1 MAAAPQGF
9 QQQGLDQGKGKVGDD
24 KLGMFLKVFAGEVLT
39 AFTRRSVTVG
49 KVQTR
54 TIKNG
59 KSASFPVMG
68 RTKGYYLAVGED
80 LDTKR
85 KDIKHSEKI
94 IVIDGLLV
102 SDVLIADLWEA
113 MNHYDVRAEYTAQ
126 MGEALALSTDGAH
139 FAECAIMCNLAAG
152 SDENIAGLGKP
163 TVIPFTAAVG
173 DETDSAK
180 VGNEFIL
187 ALTKIRAAFTK
198 NYVPPSERYV
208 FTTPE
213 IYSAILFA
221 LSPVAANWPA
231 LIDLETGN
239 IRNVVG
245 FEVIEVPHLTIG
257 GAGDDHEATNQ
268 KHVFPATGNVTTTN
282 VRALVWHKSAIGH
295 LKLRDMAIERGRRI
309 NYQGDQIVAK
319 MAVGHGGLRTEA
331 CGAIVKNA

>member
-1 MAAAPQGF
+1 MAASPLGF
-9 QQQGLDQGKGKVGDD
+9 AQQGLDQGKGQSGDD
-24 KLGMFLKVFAGEVLT
+24 KLGIFLKVFAGEVLT

-54 TIKNG
+54 TIASG

-68 RTKGYYLAVGED
+68 RTKGYYLAVGEN
-80 LDTKR
+80 LDDKR
-85 KDIKHSEKI
+85 KDIKHSEKV

-102 SDVLIADLWEA
+102 SDVLIADLFEA

-139 FAECAIMCNLAAG
+139 FAECAIMCNLASG
-152 SDENIAGLGKP
+152 VDENIEGLGKP
-163 TVIPFTAAVG
+163 SVIELDVPD
-173 DETDSAK
+173 DEDSALL
-180 VGNEFIL
+180 GNAVIL
-187 ALTKIRAAFTK
+187 GLTKMRAKFTH
-198 NYVPPSERYV
+198 NYVPPSDRYV

-213 IYSAILFA
+213 VYSAILFA

-245 FEVIEVPHLTIG
+245 FEIIEVPHLTIG
-257 GAGDDHEATNQ
+257 GSGDDHDGTNQ
-268 KHVFPATGNVTTTN
+268 KHAFPATGTVTDAN
-282 VRALVWHKSAIGH
+282 VRALVWHKSAIAH

-319 MAVGHGGLRTEA
+319 MAVGHGGLRPEA
-331 CGAIVKNA
+331 CGALVKKA

>member
-1 MAAAPQGF
+1 MAASPLGF
-9 QQQGLDQGKGKVGDD
+9 AQQGLDQGKGKTGDD
-24 KLGMFLKVFAGEVLT
+24 KLGTFLKVFAGEVLT

-54 TIKNG
+54 TIASG

-68 RTKGYYLAVGED
+68 RTKGYYLAVGEN
-80 LDTKR
+80 LDDKR
-85 KDIKHSEKI
+85 KDIKHSEKV

-102 SDVLIADLWEA
+102 SDVLIADLFEA

-152 SDENIAGLGKP
+152 VNENIVGLGSASVVELGVP
-163 TVIPFTAAVG
+163 DT
-173 DETDSAK
+173 EDSALL
-180 VGNEFIL
+180 GNAVIL
-187 ALTKIRAAFTK
+187 GLTKMRAKFTH
-198 NYVPPSERYV
+198 NYVPPSDRYV

-213 IYSAILFA
+213 VYSAILFA

-245 FEVIEVPHLTIG
+245 FEIIEVPHLTIG
-257 GAGDDHEATNQ
+257 GSGDNHDGANQ
-268 KHVFPATGNVTTTN
+268 KHAFPATGTVTAAN
-282 VRALVWHKSAIGH
+282 VRALVWHKSAIAH

-319 MAVGHGGLRTEA
+319 MAVGHGGLRPEA
-331 CGAIVKNA
+331 CGALVKKA